1 MLSDSFQRN
10 FIFIK
15 RLVSQRTAT
24 VGLLTLFSL
33 VIFFHFLVLTGVVP
47 YKIVWGGR
55 LETVSQMIRFE
66 IISITINLI
75 MLSLVAIKCG
85 YLKWSL
91 NKRWIQ
97 VGFWVMVVLFS
108 LNTVGNLFAIS
119 QWERWIFTPLTFL
132 LAVLSLRLAIEK

>member
-1 MLSDSFQRN
+1 MLSDNLPKN
-10 FIFIK
+10 FTFIK
-15 RLVSQRTAT
+15 RLVPQRAAT

-33 VIFFHFLVLTGVVP
+33 VILFHVLVLTGVVP

-66 IISITINLI
+66 VISITINLI
-75 MLSLVAIKCG
+75 MLSWVAIKSG
-85 YLKWSL
+85 YLKCSL

-97 VGFWVMVVLFS
+97 VGFWVMVALFS

-132 LAVLSLRLAIEK
+132 LAVFSLRLAIEK